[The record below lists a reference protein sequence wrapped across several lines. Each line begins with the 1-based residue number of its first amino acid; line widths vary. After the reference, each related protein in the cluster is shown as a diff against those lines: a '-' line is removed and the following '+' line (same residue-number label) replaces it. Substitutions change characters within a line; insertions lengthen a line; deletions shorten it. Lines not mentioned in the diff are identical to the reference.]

1 MGVILW
7 RRKIWQLTFTL
18 PYFQAWH
25 SRTKLQLTEWTKP
38 EKVLSISS
46 SSSWSWSW
54 TYHNFFFRPIEPVM
68 DEVVVAPKK
77 FSKKKK
83 WQLLKM
89 DKLIGRRPKKQ
100 DRNISRLASH
110 WNWKSLGWLNND
122 YLICRPQR
130 TLTFWVNHTFLDS
143 YQHNLMSNDLTKI
156 EPRLFSGLFD

>member
-1 MGVILW
+1 MRDSCLLCLTLYCFANILIL
-7 RRKIWQLTFTL
+7 RSGRHFVEKKNLTTDLYIAIFPGL
-18 PYFQAWH
+18 ALC
-25 SRTKLQLTEWTKP
+25 RTKLQLTEWTKP

-100 DRNISRLASH
+100 DRNIS
-110 WNWKSLGWLNND
+110 LGSRH
-122 YLICRPQR
+122 IGIE
-130 TLTFWVNHTFLDS
+130 NH
-143 YQHNLMSNDLTKI
+143 
-156 EPRLFSGLFD
+156 